1 MNKIFQYAYVALL
14 GMMSIIISSCT
25 DSYSYDAASV
35 SGEQVFFSNVLPSQ
49 YEISTTGNSFTVPV
63 SRYSKGGALN
73 VPLTVTMSDGSIF
86 SVPASV
92 NFADGQETADL
103 VVSYDA
109 SKIVYGKY
117 DTITVAIN
125 DPAITTPY
133 GISVYKFTAGI
144 TEWIKMNSKGKLRD
158 DMIGSLYSVGNE
170 IWDVDIYRSAITPGR
185 YLVHTPYGPESG
197 FVKSS
202 LWENDE
208 EILKY
213 WVNTGNCDM
222 VIDATDPDFVYFEY
236 FDSGLNNL
244 ADEGM
249 LGMTSYVWYWLRN
262 GNDLETIKA
271 ARPSYFGKLKDNV
284 ITFETPKTLLMT
296 MNGENELK
304 WYGNSHGMMA
314 IALPGGV
321 FSDYSASVT
330 YEGIFTNPAGEV
342 FAMGS
347 LTLGPDATNVK
358 GIVMPANVDAN
369 AVADAIAAGELE
381 AADVAAGS
389 FQLPISE
396 EMSGKLQ
403 IIIAV
408 IDGED
413 VKTVATAPF
422 EYFGAGGSGWK
433 SLGVGFYTEDYIVS
447 YYGTK
452 DEEGNFIPYDPETY
466 QVEIE
471 ANTKTP
477 GLYRM
482 KNAYAPLAA
491 MFGLEGGDKDIE
503 VNAEDPAGVYIM
515 QQPTGFD
522 AGSGE
527 MSIESL
533 GGYLIAL
540 NSEASPADV
549 IAYYTGLFGTL
560 NAGEI
565 TFPSTKSNNGV
576 EYQGYLYRGGEL
588 LYYGGTTLASKIV
601 LPNASA
607 AAVAKAK
614 RAASATDFAR
624 RLSGKFYQNGS
635 VKVQKKLA
643 KKLPLKIEKKLK

>member
-1 MNKIFQYAYVALL
+1 
-14 GMMSIIISSCT
+14 
-25 DSYSYDAASV
+25 
-35 SGEQVFFSNVLPSQ
+35 
-49 YEISTTGNSFTVPV
+49 
-63 SRYSKGGALN
+63 
-73 VPLTVTMSDGSIF
+73 MSDGSIF

-202 LWENDE
+202 LWDNDE

-249 LGMTSYVWYWLRN
+249 LGMTSYVCYWLRN

-296 MNGENELK
+296 MNGENELA

-321 FSDYSASVT
+321 FSDYSASVV

-347 LTLGPDATNVK
+347 LKLGPDATNVK

-413 VKTVATAPF
+413 VKTVATAEF
-422 EYFGAGGSGWK
+422 EYYGGGANPWK
-433 SLGVGFYTEDYIVS
+433 SLGQGYFVDDMILPLFS
-447 YYGTK
+447 
-452 DEEGNFIPYDPETY
+452 YDPELY
-466 QVEIE
+466 PVDIE
-471 ANTKTP
+471 ESTSTP
-477 GLYRM
+477 GLYRLVKMYSAVAADFGVASGTGDVLVHAENPNGVYIPLQPLELTLGSNGPFSLSTDAGELVEEYGFDAVYAQLPNIFGKLADGIITFPVLEGENSAGNPVNYQTWVYLGEKAYFGGRNGAFQIILPGVQAQSMKRAADFSRRLNGGKM
-482 KNAYAPLAA
+482 KNAVMPSKKSLKNKFFAL
-491 MFGLEGGDKDIE
+491 
-503 VNAEDPAGVYIM
+503 
-515 QQPTGFD
+515 
-522 AGSGE
+522 
-527 MSIESL
+527 SI
-533 GGYLIAL
+533 
-540 NSEASPADV
+540 
-549 IAYYTGLFGTL
+549 
-560 NAGEI
+560 
-565 TFPSTKSNNGV
+565 
-576 EYQGYLYRGGEL
+576 
-588 LYYGGTTLASKIV
+588 
-601 LPNASA
+601 
-607 AAVAKAK
+607 
-614 RAASATDFAR
+614 
-624 RLSGKFYQNGS
+624 
-635 VKVQKKLA
+635 VK
-643 KKLPLKIEKKLK
+643 

>member
-236 FDSGLNNL
+236 FDSGLNKL

-381 AADVAAGS
+381 ATDVAAGS

-413 VKTVATAPF
+413 VKTVATAEF
-422 EYFGAGGSGWK
+422 EYYGGGANPWK
-433 SLGVGFYTEDYIVS
+433 SLGQGYFVDDMILPLFG
-447 YYGTK
+447 
-452 DEEGNFIPYDPETY
+452 YDPDMY
-466 QVEIE
+466 PVDIE
-471 ANTKTP
+471 ESTSTP
-477 GLYRM
+477 GLYRLVKM
-482 KNAYAPLAA
+482 YSAVAA
-491 MFGLEGGDKDIE
+491 DFGVVSGTGD
-503 VNAEDPAGVYIM
+503 VLVHAENPNGVYIPL
-515 QQPTGFD
+515 QPLELTLGSNGPFSLSTDAGELVEKYGFD
-522 AGSGE
+522 AVYAQLPNIFGK
-527 MSIESL
+527 L
-533 GGYLIAL
+533 
-540 NSEASPADV
+540 ADGV
-549 IAYYTGLFGTL
+549 
-560 NAGEI
+560 I
-565 TFPSTKSNNGV
+565 TFPVLEGENSAGNPVNYQTWVYLGEKAYFGGRNGAF
-576 EYQGYLYRGGEL
+576 Q
-588 LYYGGTTLASKIV
+588 IV
-601 LPNASA
+601 LPGVQAQSM
-607 AAVAKAK
+607 K
-614 RAASATDFAR
+614 RAADFSR
-624 RLSGKFYQNGS
+624 RLNG
-635 VKVQKKLA
+635 A
-643 KKLPLKIEKKLK
+643 KLKNAVKPSKKVLKNKSIKLNLVK

>member
-381 AADVAAGS
+381 ATDVAAGS

-413 VKTVATAPF
+413 VKTVATAEF
-422 EYFGAGGSGWK
+422 EYYGGGANPWK
-433 SLGVGFYTEDYIVS
+433 SLGQGYFVDDMILPLFG
-447 YYGTK
+447 
-452 DEEGNFIPYDPETY
+452 YDPDMY
-466 QVEIE
+466 PVDIE
-471 ANTKTP
+471 ESTSTP
-477 GLYRM
+477 GLYRLVKM
-482 KNAYAPLAA
+482 YSAVAA
-491 MFGLEGGDKDIE
+491 DFGVVSGTGD
-503 VNAEDPAGVYIM
+503 VLVHAENPNGVYIPL
-515 QQPTGFD
+515 QPLELTLGSNGPFSLSTDAGELVEKYGFD
-522 AGSGE
+522 AVYAQLPNIFGK
-527 MSIESL
+527 L
-533 GGYLIAL
+533 
-540 NSEASPADV
+540 ADGV
-549 IAYYTGLFGTL
+549 
-560 NAGEI
+560 I
-565 TFPSTKSNNGV
+565 TFPVLEGENSAGNPVNYQTWVYLGEKAYFGGRNGAF
-576 EYQGYLYRGGEL
+576 Q
-588 LYYGGTTLASKIV
+588 IV
-601 LPNASA
+601 LPGVQAQSM
-607 AAVAKAK
+607 K
-614 RAASATDFAR
+614 RAADFAR
-624 RLSGKFYQNGS
+624 RLNG
-635 VKVQKKLA
+635 A
-643 KKLPLKIEKKLK
+643 KLKNAVKPSKKVLKNKSIKLNLVK

>member
-347 LTLGPDATNVK
+347 LKLGPDATNVK

-413 VKTVATAPF
+413 VKTVATAEF
-422 EYFGAGGSGWK
+422 EYYGGGANPWK
-433 SLGVGFYTEDYIVS
+433 SLGQGYFVDDMILPLFG
-447 YYGTK
+447 
-452 DEEGNFIPYDPETY
+452 YDPDMY
-466 QVEIE
+466 PVDIE
-471 ANTKTP
+471 ESTSTP
-477 GLYRM
+477 GLYRLVKM
-482 KNAYAPLAA
+482 YSAVAA
-491 MFGLEGGDKDIE
+491 DFGVVSGTGD
-503 VNAEDPAGVYIM
+503 VLVHAENPNGVYIPL
-515 QQPTGFD
+515 QPLELTLGSNGPFSLSTDAGELVEKYGFD
-522 AGSGE
+522 AVYAQLPNIFGK
-527 MSIESL
+527 L
-533 GGYLIAL
+533 
-540 NSEASPADV
+540 ADGV
-549 IAYYTGLFGTL
+549 
-560 NAGEI
+560 I
-565 TFPSTKSNNGV
+565 TFPVLEGENSAGNPVNYQTWVYLGEKAYFGGRNGAF
-576 EYQGYLYRGGEL
+576 Q
-588 LYYGGTTLASKIV
+588 IV
-601 LPNASA
+601 LPGVQAQSM
-607 AAVAKAK
+607 K
-614 RAASATDFAR
+614 RAADFSR
-624 RLSGKFYQNGS
+624 RLNG
-635 VKVQKKLA
+635 A
-643 KKLPLKIEKKLK
+643 KLKNAVKPSKKVLKNKSIKLNLVK

>member
-413 VKTVATAPF
+413 VKTVATAEF
-422 EYFGAGGSGWK
+422 EYYGGGANPWK
-433 SLGVGFYTEDYIVS
+433 SLGQGYFVDDMILPLFG
-447 YYGTK
+447 
-452 DEEGNFIPYDPETY
+452 YDPDMY
-466 QVEIE
+466 PVDIE
-471 ANTKTP
+471 ESTSTP
-477 GLYRM
+477 GLYRLVKM
-482 KNAYAPLAA
+482 YSAVAA
-491 MFGLEGGDKDIE
+491 DFGVVSGTGD
-503 VNAEDPAGVYIM
+503 VLVHAENPNGVYIPL
-515 QQPTGFD
+515 QPLELTLGSNGPFSLSTDAGELVEKYGFD
-522 AGSGE
+522 AVYAQLPNIFGK
-527 MSIESL
+527 L
-533 GGYLIAL
+533 
-540 NSEASPADV
+540 ADG
-549 IAYYTGLFGTL
+549 I
-560 NAGEI
+560 I
-565 TFPSTKSNNGV
+565 TFPVLEGENSAGNPVNYQTWVYLGEKAYFGGRNGAF
-576 EYQGYLYRGGEL
+576 Q
-588 LYYGGTTLASKIV
+588 IV
-601 LPNASA
+601 LPGVQAQSM
-607 AAVAKAK
+607 K
-614 RAASATDFAR
+614 RAADFSR
-624 RLSGKFYQNGS
+624 RLNG
-635 VKVQKKLA
+635 A
-643 KKLPLKIEKKLK
+643 KLKNAVKPSKKVLKNKSIKLNLVK

>member
-1 MNKIFQYAYVALL
+1 MKKSFIYTMLL
-14 GMMSIIISSCT
+14 TVGVMLGITACSS
-25 DSYSYDAASV
+25 DNNWQPGSV
-35 SGEQVFFSNVLPSQ
+35 SGQQVFFSNNLGSS
-49 YEISTTGNSFTVPV
+49 YEISPTENSFSVQV
-63 SRYSKGGALN
+63 SRYDKSGALN
-73 VPLTVTMSDGSIF
+73 VPLTVTMNEGSIF
-86 SVPASV
+86 NVPTSVS
-92 NFADGQETADL
+92 FADGQDVANLVISYNPAD
-103 VVSYDA
+103 
-109 SKIVYGKY
+109 IVYGKY
-117 DTITVAIN
+117 DTITVVLN
-125 DPAITTPY
+125 DAAVTTPY
-133 GISVYKFTAGI
+133 GISTYKFTAGV
-144 TEWIKMNSKGKLRD
+144 TEWVKLKGSGLYRD
-158 DMIGSLYSVGNE
+158 DFIGSLWSSVGNQV
-170 IWDVDIYRSAITPGR
+170 WDVDIYESAITPGR
-185 YLVHTPYGPESG
+185 YKVATPYSPDYG
-197 FVKSS
+197 FRKSK
-202 LWENDE
+202 LWSNEE

-213 WVNTGNCDM
+213 WKNTGNCDM
-222 VIDATDPDFVYFEY
+222 IIDATDPDFVYFQY
-236 FDSGLNNL
+236 FDSGLL
-244 ADEGM
+244 DLPDEGM

-262 GNDLETIKA
+262 GNDLESIKA

-304 WYGNSHGMMA
+304 WYGNANGMLA

-321 FSDYSASVT
+321 FSDYSASVV

-358 GIVMPANVDAN
+358 GIIMPANVDAN

-422 EYFGAGGSGWK
+422 EYYGAGGSGWK
-433 SLGVGFYTEDYIVS
+433 SLGVGFYTEDYIIS

-565 TFPSTKSNNGV
+565 TFPSTKSKNGV